1 MDQRVLTK
9 LEELKKLIKEQTLLK
24 KEVLTSREAAV
35 YLGLSLRYLY
45 ELSSNNKFPAYKPNG
60 GKLYF
65 YRKDLYNWMLSKRK
79 ASIADLKEDN
89 RKSSHQ
95 MELKSDCKSPDPD
108 RLSLKQG
115 RK

>member
-35 YLGLSLRYLY
+35 YLGLSRSYLY
-45 ELSSNNKFPAYKPNG
+45 HLSGKYTLGAYKPNG

-65 YRKDLYNWMLSKRK
+65 KRSALNSWMLSKQK
-79 ASIADLKEDN
+79 AINS
-89 RKSSHQ
+89 Q
-95 MELKSDCKSPDPD
+95 
-108 RLSLKQG
+108 LKQAESDQPLHTG
-115 RK
+115 RN